1 MNASQQITCPKCEFI
16 NDTISKFCKNC
27 GFSFEEIKSKP
38 LETWSKDNN
47 IKNPT
52 EFEVTEQK
60 RLRVYSQII
69 LTIFFV
75 IFFITLAS
83 LVPEY
88 LSLLFGLGF
97 LVLCPLSALSF
108 YEYNNNLRKKFSIT
122 VEEIKLQKTHKL
134 IKIRWDEFSILKIK
148 IKGEFSV
155 DFPSN
160 SAIYRDYTKFRILCI
175 DQKSNKTIQSFK
187 FRFYNKMKAKEVLN
201 ILVKFA
207 QIKNKE
213 VILKKKHMDSIIPQ
227 YF

>member
-1 MNASQQITCPKCEFI
+1 MNASQQKTCPKCGFI
-16 NDTISKFCKNC
+16 NDIISKFCKNC

-38 LETWSKDNN
+38 LETWSQDNN

-88 LSLLFGLGF
+88 LYMFSGLGF

-108 YEYNNNLRKKFSIT
+108 YEYTNNLRKKFSIS

-134 IKIRWDEFSILKIK
+134 IKIRWDEFDILRVK
-148 IKGEFSV
+148 IKGEFSM
-155 DFPSN
+155 DFT
-160 SAIYRDYTKFRILCI
+160 AIYREYTKFRILCI
-175 DQKSNKTIQSFK
+175 DQKSNKTIQSFN
-187 FRFYNKMKAKEVLN
+187 FRFYNRKKGKEVLDLLIN
-201 ILVKFA
+201 FA
-207 QIKNKE
+207 QRKNKE
-213 VILKKKHMDSIIPQ
+213 LKLKKKHMG
-227 YF
+227 